1 MQFSLQLCK
10 ILKRNYNSL
19 FLKVQQIQIWSAIVN
34 TIFGSSLFTIEMLA
48 FILQLKK
55 FPQKLCKFKLS
66 AALKSSKVFLNVPKT
81 CFSGVD
87 DFLIDNYDLS

>member
-1 MQFSLQLCK
+1 MQFSLKLCK
-10 ILKRNYNSL
+10 ILKRKCKSL
-19 FLKVQQIQIWSAIVN
+19 FLKVREIQIWSAIVN
-34 TIFGSSLFTIEMLA
+34 KIFVHVLFTIEMLV

-55 FPQKLCKFKLS
+55 FPKKLCKFKLS

-87 DFLIDNYDLS
+87 DFLIDNYDLT